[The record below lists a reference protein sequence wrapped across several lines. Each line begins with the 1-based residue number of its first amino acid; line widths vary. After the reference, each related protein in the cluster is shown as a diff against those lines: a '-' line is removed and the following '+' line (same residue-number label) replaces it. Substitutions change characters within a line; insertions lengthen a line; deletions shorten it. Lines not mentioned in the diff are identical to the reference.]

1 MLYIRTGLQGHG
13 KTLNTIKEVDTKAK
27 AEGRTV
33 YFHNV
38 TDLDPTKLQAE
49 WYPFEDPCKWFEL
62 PENSLIVID
71 EAQGEPAEGKN
82 WFGVRDPRK
91 EVPKHISQFEVM
103 RKRGYEVHLITQD
116 PRFID
121 VHARRLCNKH
131 IHYWRIFGSSKVS
144 RYEVERVYNDVEKI
158 NSCKDASRTIIS
170 LDKRYFGVYSSAQAA
185 HHFKFKPS
193 RKFVLATVALGA
205 CIYAGFRGYDFIYG
219 HTPEEAQPGA
229 PQEEKTSNPVTDI
242 AKSLLPGVVPEG
254 SKQLTPEQY
263 ISSRVPRVA
272 NVPSS
277 APFYDELT
285 KPKSYPRLHC
295 MASTDPEVYARNFAR
310 MPSATVN
317 GKQTV
322 CQCYTQQA
330 TRVATDFAFCM
341 NVVEN
346 GYFDPAI
353 ADRSLQALDG
363 IPQQNKA
370 PKQFSSGQQPETLQQ
385 SPPTAVTVVE
395 YEKGRFLW

>member
-38 TDLDPTKLQAE
+38 TGLDSSKLQAE
-49 WYPFEDPCKWFEL
+49 WYEFEDPLKWFEL
-62 PENSLIVID
+62 PENAIVVVD
-71 EAQGEPAEGKN
+71 EAQG

-91 EVPKHISQFEVM
+91 EVPEHISHFEIM

-131 IHYWRIFGSSKVS
+131 IHYWRIFGSGKVS
-144 RYEVERVYNDVEKI
+144 RYEVERIYNDVEKI
-158 NSCKDASRTIIS
+158 NSCQDASRTFVTI
-170 LDKRYFGVYSSAQAA
+170 DKRYFGVYSSAQAA

-193 RKFVLATVALGA
+193 RKFLLACAAMLIGGFAV
-205 CIYAGFRGYDFIYG
+205 FRGYDAIFGYSAEDE
-219 HTPEEAQPGA
+219 PKPA
-229 PQEEKTSNPVTDI
+229 PQEEKGGNPVTDI
-242 AKSLLPGVVPEG
+242 AKSLLPGVVPDG
-254 SKQLTPEQY
+254 SKQVTPAQY
-263 ISSRVPRVA
+263 VASRVPRVA

-277 APFYDELT
+277 APYYDELT

-295 MASTDPEVYARNFAR
+295 MASTDPDVYARNFSR
-310 MPSATVN
+310 MASATVN

-330 TRVATDFAFCM
+330 TKVATDFAFCM

-353 ADRSLQALDG
+353 ADRSLQSLDG
-363 IPQQNKA
+363 GQQHGGNIPSQSYQPEPAQPQQ
-370 PKQFSSGQQPETLQQ
+370 QP
-385 SPPTAVTVVE
+385 SVVTVVG
-395 YEKGRFLW
+395 YDKGRFLW